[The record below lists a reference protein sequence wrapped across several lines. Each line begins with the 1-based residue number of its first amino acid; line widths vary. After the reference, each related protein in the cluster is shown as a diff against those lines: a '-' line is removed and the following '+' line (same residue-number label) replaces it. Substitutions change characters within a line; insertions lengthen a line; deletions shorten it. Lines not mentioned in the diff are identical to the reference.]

1 MGGIR
6 KELIYSPYSGIYLK
20 PFIRRDNETFP
31 LWLRLMADIQLNV
44 NRKLDKFYSLPNR
57 APIDFT
63 YVQPDHIPAIN
74 SLCNQFFWPGI
85 DCKYYKMNISC

>member
-1 MGGIR
+1 M
-6 KELIYSPYSGIYLK
+6 EM
-20 PFIRRDNETFP
+20 FP
-31 LWLRLMADIQLNV
+31 TWSQLMAELQLKV
-44 NRKLDKFYSLPNR
+44 NRKTCTDYNLPSR

-85 DCKYYKMNISC
+85 DCE